1 MRSARARGV
10 PGELL
15 RALAHLAEPPGPA
28 HAALAAALGL
38 PDAPDAAGYADL
50 FLFQLY
56 PHASV
61 YLGPEGMIGGEA
73 SERIS
78 GFWRAVGRDTP
89 PEPDHLASLLALYVA
104 LADEAAGMTDTDDG
118 NARAA
123 LVLRSQRALLEEHV
137 APWVFAYLDRVRELG
152 GPHHRAWAEMLS
164 EALLLEVAREGP
176 MSRLSSHLEA
186 APELSDPR
194 AEGAAPFLSG
204 LIAPARTGVLLT
216 RADLGRIAS
225 GLGLG
230 LRAGER
236 RYALEHLVAQDAR
249 GVLEALAVEAERQA
263 AGHERRVASL
273 GAPAAFLAGRAR
285 TTAGLLGELALAA
298 ASAVDEARDRG
309 AGASEGRA

>member
-1 MRSARARGV
+1 
-10 PGELL
+10 
-15 RALAHLAEPPGPA
+15 
-28 HAALAAALGL
+28 
-38 PDAPDAAGYADL
+38 
-50 FLFQLY
+50 
-56 PHASV
+56 
-61 YLGPEGMIGGEA
+61 MIGGEA

-104 LADEAAGMTDTDDG
+104 LADEAAGMSDTDDG

-137 APWVFAYLDRVRELG
+137 APWIFAYLDRVSELG

-164 EALLLEVAREGP
+164 DALFLEVARDGP
-176 MSRLSSHLEA
+176 MSRPSSHLDA

-194 AEGAAPFLSG
+194 KDGATPFLSG

-216 RADLGRIAS
+216 RADLGRIAA

-249 GVLEALAVEAERQA
+249 GVLEALAGEADRQA
-263 AGHERRVASL
+263 AAHERRVDAL
-273 GAPAAFLAGRAR
+273 GAPAALLARRAR

-298 ASAVDEARDRG
+298 ADVRDQATDG
-309 AGASEGRA
+309 GPGASEGSA